1 MTAPEDRAPDKMA
14 GFAIG
19 RASGGSGGSSPRA
32 TLPGLGAARL
42 WAARNFPYLATG
54 LFGAEVIAAP
64 GSGTV
69 SVDRRWRLRADPVV
83 AGEWSAAELGSVLVH
98 HVCHLLRDHS
108 QRAEAAAAGPGDSPA
123 WIRAADAEINDDLI
137 PAGLDLPGDP
147 VRPSDFGAPDGELA
161 EEYFGLLKD
170 EGDGGTGSPPRG
182 GTGGEE
188 PTMRRGGLGGT
199 APPGTTWLD
208 CGSGADGQPRD
219 GDDDGGL
226 DDWQSDLLR
235 RQVAQEVERAGKE
248 PGNVPAGLLRW
259 AREVLSP
266 RVDWRR
272 LLAAELRR
280 AVADVAGAADYSYRR
295 PSRRASA
302 VPSVVLP
309 ALRRPVPEL
318 AVVCD
323 TSGSMTEE
331 LLTMALAE
339 VEGLLRGLGLARQLR
354 VLACDTAVAPA
365 QRVTSARQVSL
376 VGGGGT
382 NMGAGIAAACA
393 LRPRPAVCVVL
404 TDGYTPWPHEAP
416 KGMRVV
422 AGLLGSDPPEAP
434 FWARSVRV
442 TGD

>member
-1 MTAPEDRAPDKMA
+1 V
-14 GFAIG
+14 
-19 RASGGSGGSSPRA
+19 SGGIPGGRP
-32 TLPGLGAARL
+32 LGA
-42 WAARNFPYLATG
+42 
-54 LFGAEVIAAP
+54 I
-64 GSGTV
+64 
-69 SVDRRWRLRADPVV
+69 
-83 AGEWSAAELGSVLVH
+83 
-98 HVCHLLRDHS
+98 
-108 QRAEAAAAGPGDSPA
+108 
-123 WIRAADAEINDDLI
+123 
-137 PAGLDLPGDP
+137 
-147 VRPSDFGAPDGELA
+147 
-161 EEYFGLLKD
+161 
-170 EGDGGTGSPPRG
+170 
-182 GTGGEE
+182 
-188 PTMRRGGLGGT
+188 
-199 APPGTTWLD
+199 WLD

-434 FWARSVRV
+434 SWARSVRV
-442 TGD
+442 TAD